1 MELICLYLRFG
12 LKCISSIDIPCIC
25 TSYKNYIRHCE
36 WEWKRKKIGQV
47 QLQGNED
54 PLEEEMAPV
63 FLPGKSMDR
72 GTSQATVHKVTET
85 LTQMSN

>member
-1 MELICLYLRFG
+1 MKE
-12 LKCISSIDIPCIC
+12 
-25 TSYKNYIRHCE
+25 T
-36 WEWKRKKIGQV
+36 QV